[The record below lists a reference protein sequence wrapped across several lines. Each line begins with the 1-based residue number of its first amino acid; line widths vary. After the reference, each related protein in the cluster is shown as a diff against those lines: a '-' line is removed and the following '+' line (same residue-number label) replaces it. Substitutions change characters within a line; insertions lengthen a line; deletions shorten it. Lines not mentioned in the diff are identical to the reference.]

1 MTLLQQKNR
10 IHCSPKKA
18 VTHQRKDYLEQ
29 GAVEGRTCRG
39 CATMPRLTREWREWF
54 ALAEDLHDEIYSAHS
69 YQVGPSCILSQAQF
83 QRELFTNG
91 VVVSINKSRS
101 VKEYSDRRLVSLTS
115 PVARQNGIEAV
126 PTQQECALSAN
137 TDIAGSRAMANSQ
150 L

>member
-1 MTLLQQKNR
+1 M
-10 IHCSPKKA
+10 
-18 VTHQRKDYLEQ
+18 
-29 GAVEGRTCRG
+29 
-39 CATMPRLTREWREWF
+39 
-54 ALAEDLHDEIYSAHS
+54 
-69 YQVGPSCILSQAQF
+69 F

-101 VKEYSDRRLVSLTS
+101 VSEYSDRHLAGLTN

-126 PTQQECALSAN
+126 PTKQDECALRSN